1 MVNTK
6 HQTLLDVQNQLRPEP
21 RIHYV
26 DYPFAVPAGV
36 SKIGLRFSF
45 HKEKLAQLFISL
57 HDPNGFRG
65 NRMNPG
71 AKGDVELV
79 LWLSPDDAS
88 EGAIPGDLPEGQWV
102 ARVDVEALGE
112 ETTYHLVV
120 YAENDDVS
128 ESLTLDFGKSPVI
141 RDEPGW
147 YCGELHAHSTESD
160 GKYAV
165 ETVVEAAIDTPL
177 DFFALTDHF
186 TISQWRKLRPYTKH
200 LALLRS
206 CEITS
211 HHGHANVHGM
221 TDWVDVYVD
230 RDGWTMND
238 AADQIHEQGG
248 LFCVNHPYSGRLG
261 WRAYNFDWHK
271 ADLMEIY
278 HNLEA
283 INNVYQVGLWDRL
296 LCAGY
301 RIVGIAGTDSHNPFD
316 GKHKLG
322 QLLTY
327 VYSDELSE
335 TGIIHG
341 LQRGIVYLSKGPQ
354 LRFFASSANQTVH
367 MWETLSAFSDVK
379 ITSEIMTDE
388 PLRLF
393 VFKNGLFFDSVT
405 IKAAPDTWQTISFT
419 DEPTTNC
426 YYRVELHALYQHPD
440 HPFMQWRDH
449 NTFRAMSN
457 PVWVKPSLVGGNG

>member
-1 MVNTK
+1 MADTK
-6 HQTLLDVQNQLRPEP
+6 RQTLLDVQNQLRPEP

-88 EGAIPGDLPEGQWV
+88 EGAIPGDLPEGQWI

-112 ETTYHLVV
+112 ETEYHLVIH
-120 YAENDDVS
+120 AENGNLP
-128 ESLTLDFGKSPVI
+128 EPLALDFSETSII

-147 YCGELHAHSTESD
+147 YRGELHAHSTESD
-160 GKYAV
+160 GKYTV
-165 ETVVEAAIDTPL
+165 ETVVEAAIDTSL

-186 TISQWRKLRPYTKH
+186 TISQWRKLLPYTKH

-238 AADQIHEQGG
+238 AADQIHEQEG

-261 WRAYNFDWHK
+261 WRAYNFDWKK

-296 LCAGY
+296 LCAGC
-301 RIVGIAGTDSHNPFD
+301 RIVGVAGTDSHNPFD

-335 TGIIHG
+335 TGIIRG
-341 LQRGIVYLSKGPQ
+341 LRRGMVYLSKGPQ
-354 LRFFASSANQTVH
+354 LRFFASAANKNAN
-367 MWETLSAFSDVK
+367 MWETLSASGDVK

-393 VFKNGLFFDSVT
+393 VFKNGLFFDSSTVE
-405 IKAAPDTWQTISFT
+405 AAPGTWQTISFT
-419 DEPTTNC
+419 DEITTHN
-426 YYRVELHALYQHPD
+426 YYRVELHAPYQHPD

-457 PVWVKPSLVGGNG
+457 PVWVKPDPA